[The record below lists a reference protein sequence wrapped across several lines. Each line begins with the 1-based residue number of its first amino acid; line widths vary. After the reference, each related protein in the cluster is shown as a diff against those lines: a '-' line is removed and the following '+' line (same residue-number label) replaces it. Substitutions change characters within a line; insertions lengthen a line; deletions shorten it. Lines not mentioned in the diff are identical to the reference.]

1 MIYYSLITLA
11 RLTYTNSFTKTLT
24 CLASFYLL
32 YILFMIFTFFLRETA
47 NKIWYKLTRPKAY
60 EKKKRNL
67 FNIFKGFILLLLWFL
82 SRLSR
87 KKKTIP
93 IEYWIPKG
101 MKRELGWTLVKDLGS
116 WKGFLNGKQI
126 SIKRNHGSSEDIFS
140 RFPTVVARS
149 ENVQQQRHVRLKWRW
164 HVQCHSG
171 LQWKLHSIFSKKDN
185 VNDRPQCENL
195 EHTTESRLKTL
206 LQSL

>member
-32 YILFMIFTFFLRETA
+32 YILFMIFTFFCLRQRTKYDI
-47 NKIWYKLTRPKAY
+47 NWQDQRLTR
-60 EKKKRNL
+60 KKKEISL
-67 FNIFKGFILLLLWFL
+67 TSSKGSSCFCSGFYLGWVE
-82 SRLSR
+82 
-87 KKKTIP
+87 KTIP
-93 IEYWIPKG
+93 IKYWIPKG
-101 MKRELGWTLVKDLGS
+101 MKKEPGWTLVKDLGS

-171 LQWKLHSIFSKKDN
+171 LQ
-185 VNDRPQCENL
+185 
-195 EHTTESRLKTL
+195 
-206 LQSL
+206 